1 MSVTVVRDKEVTV
14 FTVVTDSKS
23 MLPPLCQILKTLCCS
38 PMWSSGYK
46 VLMQS
51 NAISALGTIQIMVG
65 LFNIGLGPGRTS
77 LHPEDFAHLGAAY
90 WLGGVFIVAGIVSLL
105 ANRFPSP
112 CLVGFAVLVNIVGSI
127 FAIVGIVLY
136 VTDIKDVSAARFC
149 DGFNAH
155 RSGDNCKYVQYFF
168 QRLMTA
174 MDITMIIL
182 TVLQLCVCVNFTVLG
197 IKALFNMR
205 KEEQGGR
212 DDDIYQ
218 PVLKEVL
225 MTSPGA

>member
-38 PMWSSGYK
+38 PMWSSGSK

-90 WLGGVFIVAGIVSLL
+90 WLGGVFILAGIVSLL
-105 ANRFPSP
+105 ADRFPSP
-112 CLVGFAVLVNIVGSI
+112 CLVGFAVLVNILGST
-127 FAIVGIVLY
+127 FAIVGVVLY
-136 VTDIKDVSAARFC
+136 VTDIKDVSAIRIC
-149 DGFNAH
+149 DWFNA
-155 RSGDNCKYVQYFF
+155 SGDNCKYVQYVF

-174 MDITMIIL
+174 MDITMIVL
-182 TVLQLCVCVNFTVLG
+182 TVLQLCVCLNITVLG

-205 KEEQGGR
+205 KEEGGT

-225 MTSPGA
+225 MASPGA

>member
-1 MSVTVVRDKEVTV
+1 MSITVVRDKEVTV
-14 FTVVTDSKS
+14 FTVMTDSKS
-23 MLPPLCQILKTLCCS
+23 MLPPLCQILKTLCCR

-90 WLGGVFIVAGIVSLL
+90 WLGGMFIVAGIVSLL

-136 VTDIKDVSAARFC
+136 GTDIKDVSAARFC

-182 TVLQLCVCVNFTVLG
+182 TVLQLCVCVNFTALG
-197 IKALFNMR
+197 IKALFNTR
-205 KEEQGGR
+205 KEEGGR